1 MKFTRGYSQSAD
13 EAKRLISSAQTI
25 LVGAGAGLSTAA
37 GLTYSGERFTKNFA
51 DFAQKYGIRDMYSGG
66 FYPFDTPEEYWAWW
80 SRQIWLNRY
89 NCPVGGVYVRL
100 DRILQGKDYF
110 VITTNVDH
118 QFRRAG
124 FEKERLFC
132 TQGDYGL
139 FQWSRPCTP
148 ATYDNYESI
157 KAMVES
163 RGDMKIPSSL
173 VPRCPVC
180 GAPMVPNLR
189 VDDAFAEDEGWRAA
203 ARRYEKFIDKIDNNT
218 VLLELGVGANTPGII
233 KYPFWAMARE
243 YGAAYIC
250 VNKGESFAPQEISDR
265 SVCVDGDISAVI

>member
-1 MKFTRGYSQSAD
+1 M
-13 EAKRLISSAQTI
+13 RL
-25 LVGAGAGLSTAA
+25 
-37 GLTYSGERFTKNFA
+37 N
-51 DFAQKYGIRDMYSGG
+51 
-66 FYPFDTPEEYWAWW
+66 
-80 SRQIWLNRY
+80 
-89 NCPVGGVYVRL
+89 
-100 DRILQGKDYF
+100 RILQGKDYF

-124 FEKERLFC
+124 FEKERLFY

-139 FQWSRPCTP
+139 FQCSRPCTP

-163 RGDMKIPSSL
+163 RRDMKIPSSL

-189 VDDAFAEDEGWRAA
+189 VDDAFVEDEGWRAA
-203 ARRYEKFIDKIDNNT
+203 ARRYEKFIGKIDSNT